1 VLRQAYALIVVFAS
15 VLLLAPA
22 ISYSADDAAPD
33 SGVVAFITGELAEE
47 ESAESAEAVEE
58 PPSEEAVEETP
69 ADEAPSDG
77 EEADEATTEEPA
89 EAEPPPSPPI
99 KSVPAT
105 PPEEPAT
112 DVAEGLELLEE
123 AEMEEKP
130 VEPPVEETGPRFFG
144 PLPSRNQHPV
154 HLMFF
159 NFPAERARVLP
170 PGEGEFAFRFDGA
183 STMVKETENG
193 TIVDLDLE
201 GWYYQLEYRRGVAGG
216 EIALAVPLRDNSHGF
231 MDNIID
237 GWHQFFSLPRGDRP
251 DYPASDYHFFV
262 RGPAGQVLNIPS
274 DQFGLADMSLMWKDE
289 IARSEDSVLSYR
301 LGVKLPT
308 GDSDKGLGSGGTD
321 FGAGLAYERTSER
334 WATYAN
340 LNYIFL
346 GEADFAGFETNN
358 TITGALALE
367 YRLKPT
373 WWLTG
378 QIDFAQYP
386 LETGALT
393 LDRDSVELLFGFH
406 KLLKKRLLFSG
417 GFSEDI
423 RTNTAPDFGITG
435 ELRWLF

>member
-1 VLRQAYALIVVFAS
+1 MLF
-15 VLLLAPA
+15 APA
-22 ISYSADDAAPD
+22 LSYSADDTAPD

-47 ESAESAEAVEE
+47 ESAESAEAAEE
-58 PPSEEAVEETP
+58 QPAEEAVEEIP
-69 ADEAPSDG
+69 ADEAPSSD
-77 EEADEATTEEPA
+77 EEAAEATAEEPA
-89 EAEPPPSPPI
+89 EEPAAAEPPPSPPL
-99 KSVPAT
+99 KSVPAA
-105 PPEEPAT
+105 PPEEPAM

-130 VEPPVEETGPRFFG
+130 AEPPAEKLEPRFFG

-159 NFPAERARVLP
+159 NFPAERARVLAE
-170 PGEGEFAFRFDGA
+170 GEGEFAFRFDGA
-183 STMVKETENG
+183 STMIKETEDA

-216 EIALAVPLRDNSHGF
+216 EIALVVPLRDNTHGF
-231 MDNIID
+231 MDDIID
-237 GWHQFFSLPRGDRP
+237 GWHQFFALPRGDRP
-251 DYPASDYHFFV
+251 VYPANDYHFFV
-262 RGPAGQVLNIPS
+262 RGPTGQVLNTPS
-274 DQFGLADMSLMWKDE
+274 DQFGLADVSLAWKDE
-289 IARSEDSVLSYR
+289 IAGSGDSVLSYR

-321 FGAGLAYERTSER
+321 FGAGLAYERTGER
-334 WATYAN
+334 WAAYAN

-346 GEADFAGFETNN
+346 GDSDFAGFETNN

-406 KLLKKRLLFSG
+406 KLLRKRLLFSG

-435 ELRWLF
+435 GLRWLF

>member
-1 VLRQAYALIVVFAS
+1 VLRQAIALIVVLLV
-15 VLLLAPA
+15 VLVVSSLPG
-22 ISYSADDAAPD
+22 YSADEADPD
-33 SGVVAFITGELAEE
+33 TGVVAFITGELAEE
-47 ESAESAEAVEE
+47 EAVE
-58 PPSEEAVEETP
+58 P
-69 ADEAPSDG
+69 D
-77 EEADEATTEEPA
+77 EPA
-89 EAEPPPSPPI
+89 EETAPAETGGEAPAEETSGVAGEEEESPKEAEAGPPVE
-99 KSVPAT
+99 SVPPA
-105 PPEEPAT
+105 PPEEPAM
-112 DVAEGLELLEE
+112 DVAEGLELLAETEQEE
-123 AEMEEKP
+123 EEP
-130 VEPPVEETGPRFFG
+130 RAPAVETPRRSFFG

-170 PGEGEFAFRFDGA
+170 QGEGEFAFRFDGA
-183 STMVKETENG
+183 STMIKEAEDG

-216 EIALAVPLRDNSHGF
+216 EATVVLPLRDNTHGF
-231 MDNIID
+231 MDNVID
-237 GWHQFFSLPRGDRP
+237 RWHQFFSLPRGDRP
-251 DYPASDYHFFV
+251 DYPANDYHFFV
-262 RGPAGQVLNIPS
+262 RGPAGQVLNLPS
-274 DQFGLADMSLMWKDE
+274 DQFGLADVSLMWKDE
-289 IARSEDSVLSYR
+289 ISSSGGTVLSYR

-321 FGAGLAYERTSER
+321 FGAGLAWERTGTR

-346 GEADFAGFETNN
+346 GSSDFTGFETNN
-358 TITGALALE
+358 TVTGAVAAE

-378 QIDFAQYP
+378 QINFAQYP
-386 LETGALT
+386 LETGAVT